1 MRTLVAGGAGFIGA
15 TLCRRLLARGDEV
28 VCVDNFVTGSIDHVK
43 ELSSRDA
50 FQFVEADVSEEVPAD
65 GPFDAVINLA
75 SPASPVD
82 FEPLALAILEVGSRG
97 VGNLLDIAHRHGA
110 TFLQASTSEVYGEP
124 LVHPQPED
132 YWGNVNPIGARSVY
146 DESKRFAEALTAAY
160 HRRHGLEIRIARI
173 FNTYGPGMRVDD
185 GRVVS
190 NFVTQ
195 ALQGLPIT
203 VHGDGSQTRSFCYVD
218 DQVSGLL
225 SLLESDYCGPVN
237 IGSNDE
243 RTVLELALLVLE
255 LTGSDSQIL
264 LTGRPPDDP
273 TQRRPDLTL
282 ARAKLGWEPT
292 TPLRTGLARTVEWF
306 EGQIVS
312 SAEHRV
318 SVPIPRRVRDTIDLT
333 ESGGATSSPTI
344 GTSAI

>member
-1 MRTLVAGGAGFIGA
+1 MRALIAGGAGFIGA
-15 TLCRRLLARGDEV
+15 TMCRRLLARGDEV
-28 VCVDNFVTGSIDHVK
+28 VCVDSLVTGSIDHVK
-43 ELSSRDA
+43 GLSTREA
-50 FQFVEADVSEEVPAD
+50 FEFVEADVSEEVPAD

-82 FEPLALAILEVGSRG
+82 FEPLALAILDVGSRG
-97 VGNLLDIAHRHGA
+97 VANLLDVAQRHGA
-110 TFLQASTSEVYGEP
+110 TFLQASTSEIYGEP
-124 LVHPQPED
+124 LVHPQPES

-203 VHGDGSQTRSFCYVD
+203 VHGDGSQTRSFCYVE

-225 SLLESDYCGPVN
+225 NLLDSDYSGPVN
-237 IGSNDE
+237 IGSDDE
-243 RTVLELALLVLE
+243 RAVLELALLVLE
-255 LTGSDSQIL
+255 LTGSDSRII

-273 TQRRPDLTL
+273 TQRRPNLAL

-292 TPLRTGLARTVEWF
+292 TPIREGLARTVEWF
-306 EGQIVS
+306 KEQIVS
-312 SAEHRV
+312 TPERRV
-318 SVPIPRRVRDTIDLT
+318 SPPIARRYVDTIDLT
-333 ESGGATSSPTI
+333 ESGGTTPSRTIATSTI
-344 GTSAI
+344 